1 MVNDIFEGYRVADST
16 DEITENIDTK
26 DITRANSN
34 IPDHPESDVTR
45 AIKDSIERNSH
56 IDIRDSETTFK
67 QVFDLAKNAVNE
79 IPTMVNVTGKT
90 INKIVVKSREGIES
104 IHNFKNSL
112 SYTGKDKAE

>member
-79 IPTMVNVTGKT
+79 LPTMVNVTGKT
-90 INKIVVKSREGIES
+90 INKMIVKGKEGIES
-104 IHNFKNSL
+104 INNFKNSM
-112 SYTGKDKAE
+112 SYSCKDRSE